1 MKTVS
6 VLRVSL
12 LAAGLALAFAAQ
24 AQTSSTRIQQRF
36 SSFAGSDANSA
47 SLVTGLRTGSEIKL
61 TGAGETTTFTS
72 PTKPMGYG
80 NVTRALDLAQRE
92 LAAGGIT
99 DPTPKELQAA
109 LMGGT
114 VSGPNGEVSY
124 QGLLQMRA
132 DGMGWGQI
140 AHEIGVHPGLGRPVT
155 TASSAPSSP
164 SGSGITTA
172 AGGSAMGHGN
182 GQGRALG
189 ASNKPSSPGASVS
202 SAAGSAAG
210 GGMGIVKGGG
220 NGNGHAFGHAK

>member
-1 MKTVS
+1 MN
-6 VLRVSL
+6 VLRLS
-12 LAAGLALAFAAQ
+12 LAAAAVALACAAQ
-24 AQTSSTRIQQRF
+24 AQTAPPRIEQRF
-36 SSFAGSDANSA
+36 STFAGSSANST
-47 SLVTGLRTGSEIKL
+47 SLVTGLRKGGAIKL

-114 VSGPNGEVSY
+114 VSGPNGEFTY
-124 QGLLQMRA
+124 QGVLQMRA

-155 TASSAPSSP
+155 TASVPPTSSGGR
-164 SGSGITTA
+164 SSGIVTA
-172 AGGSAMGHGN
+172 AGGSAFSPGN

-189 ASNKPSSPGASVS
+189 ANNRPSAPGASAT

-210 GGMGIVKGGG
+210 AGTGIVRGGG
-220 NGNGHAFGHAK
+220 NGNAFGHAR

>member
-1 MKTVS
+1 MKT
-6 VLRVSL
+6 LRLSL
-12 LAAGLALAFAAQ
+12 LAAALALAFAAQ

-47 SLVTGLRTGSEIKL
+47 SLVTGLRTGGAIKL

-114 VSGPNGEVSY
+114 VSGPNGELTY
-124 QGLLQMRA
+124 QGVLQMRA

-155 TASSAPSSP
+155 TASSAPTTS
-164 SGSGITTA
+164 SGSGITNA
-172 AGGSAMGHGN
+172 AGGSAFSRGGN

-189 ASNKPSSPGASVS
+189 GSQKPSQGATVS

-210 GGMGIVKGGG
+210 GLGIVKGGG
-220 NGNGHAFGHAK
+220 SANGNAFGHAR